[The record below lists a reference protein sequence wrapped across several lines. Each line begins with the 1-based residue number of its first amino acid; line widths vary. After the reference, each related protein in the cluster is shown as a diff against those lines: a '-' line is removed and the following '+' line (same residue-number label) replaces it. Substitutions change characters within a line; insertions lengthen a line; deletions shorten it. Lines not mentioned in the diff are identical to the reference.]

1 MVSVTGGLA
10 ACPSRVEP
18 VGASHHDLITLR
30 TRTLDS
36 GGEAMQGLG
45 ELEEAVMGVLW
56 QAQSPLTVRD
66 VLSEINRSRALAYTT
81 VMTVL
86 DNLHRKGWVQRERTG
101 RAYQYRPTEARQ
113 EAAARA
119 LRDLLASTG
128 DPDGVLLHF
137 ARSASDHESTILR
150 RALGQRRRR

>member
-1 MVSVTGGLA
+1 
-10 ACPSRVEP
+10 
-18 VGASHHDLITLR
+18 
-30 TRTLDS
+30 
-36 GGEAMQGLG
+36 MQGLG

-56 QAQSPLTVRD
+56 QAQDPLTVRD

-86 DNLHRKGWVQRERTG
+86 DNLHRKGWVQRERSG
-101 RAYQYRPTEARQ
+101 RAYLYQPTEARQ
-113 EAAARA
+113 EAAARV

-137 ARSASDHESTILR
+137 ARSASDRESTILR
-150 RALGQRRRR
+150 RALGERRT